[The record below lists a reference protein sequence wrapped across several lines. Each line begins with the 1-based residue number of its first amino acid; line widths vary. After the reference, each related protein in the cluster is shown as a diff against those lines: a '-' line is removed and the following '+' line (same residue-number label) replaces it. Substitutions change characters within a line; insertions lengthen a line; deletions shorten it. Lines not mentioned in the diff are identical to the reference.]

1 MTHHRPEASRKV
13 DCHFTVRIAAT
24 GDQTPD
30 RVRHLCMALFLEAVQ
45 DQRCLS
51 DNRWVRVQLDLS

>member
-1 MTHHRPEASRKV
+1 
-13 DCHFTVRIAAT
+13 
-24 GDQTPD
+24 
-30 RVRHLCMALFLEAVQ
+30 MALFLEAVQ